1 MHRPAWAPEGVPL
14 DRPSPARIYDY
25 NLGGYHNFE
34 SDRVAADQFNQALPD
49 MPLNSRVLRAFL
61 RRVVGFLIDE
71 DIDQFLDLGSGI
83 PTVGNVHEIA
93 QQANPSARVV
103 YVDID
108 PIAVTH
114 SQAILVDNPHAD
126 AIQAD
131 LAEAEGILAHPAVE
145 SLLDFG
151 RPMGILILGVTH
163 FVIEDERVYAAVRTF
178 REAAASGSYLAISQM
193 SLEEVAPEIV
203 DTLYQIAAR
212 SQIPTKMRSY
222 AETERF
228 FDGLDLVEPGLVKP
242 PLWRPEGPDDL
253 LHDHPERVLGWG
265 GVGRKP

>member
-1 MHRPAWAPEGVPL
+1 MDRPAWAPEGIPL

-25 NLGGYHNFE
+25 NLGGFHNFE
-34 SDRVAADQFNQALPD
+34 SDRLVAEQLDRALPD
-49 MPLNSRVLRAFL
+49 MSLNSRVLRAFL
-61 RRVVGFLIDE
+61 RRVVGFLIGE
-71 DIDQFLDLGSGI
+71 GIDQFLDLGSGI
-83 PTVGNVHEIA
+83 PTVGNVHEAA

-108 PIAVTH
+108 PVAVAH
-114 SQAILVDNPHAD
+114 SKAILVDNPHAD

-131 LAEAEGILAHPAVE
+131 LAEADGILAHPAVE

-151 RPMGILILGVTH
+151 RPIGILILGVTH
-163 FVIEDERVYAAVRTF
+163 FVVEDERVYAAVRTF
-178 REAAASGSYLAISQM
+178 REAAASGSYMAITQM
-193 SLEEVAPEIV
+193 SFDEVAPEIV
-203 DTLYQIAAR
+203 ETLYQIGAR
-212 SQIPTKMRSY
+212 SQIPSKTRSY

-228 FDGLDLVEPGLVKP
+228 FDGLTLVEPGLVKL

-253 LHDHPERVLGWG
+253 LYDHPERVLGWG

>member
-1 MHRPAWAPEGVPL
+1 MDRPVWAPEGIPL
-14 DRPSPARIYDY
+14 DRPSSARIYDY

-34 SDRVAADQFNQALPD
+34 SDRLVAEQLNQVLPD

-71 DIDQFLDLGSGI
+71 GIDQFLDLGSGI
-83 PTVGNVHEIA
+83 PTVGNVHEAA

-108 PIAVTH
+108 PVAVTH
-114 SQAILVDNPHAD
+114 SKAILADNPHAD

-131 LAEAEGILAHPAVE
+131 LTEANGILAHPAVE

-163 FVIEDERVYAAVRTF
+163 FVVEDERVYAAVRTF
-178 REAAASGSYLAISQM
+178 RKAAASGSYLAISQM
-193 SLEEVAPEIV
+193 SLEEVALEIV
-203 DTLYQIAAR
+203 ETLYQIGAR
-212 SQIPTKMRSY
+212 SQISTKMRSY

-228 FDGLDLVEPGLVKP
+228 FDGLTLVEPGLVKP
-242 PLWRPEGPDDL
+242 SLWRPEGPDDL